1 MLIRL
6 QYKLLYQIVFYYSS
20 TNDMNKFIVHCGVG
34 VPSSPPTPTNLLGR
48 HKLQSHSSHLE
59 ISSAIFQ
66 LKA

>member
-1 MLIRL
+1 MLISL
-6 QYKLLYQIVFYYSS
+6 QYKLLFRIVFSS
-20 TNDMNKFIVHCGVG
+20 LSTHNMNKFIVHCDVG
-34 VPSSPPTPTNLLGR
+34 VHSPPPTPTNLLGR